1 MKQYHVWCRVS
12 PPRFCS
18 LMLKPCTMN
27 IFYINSK
34 SNKCTL
40 WKLLLNLRK
49 KTFDSCHL
57 WDCTDLTNP
66 RLRIRLKKKVST
78 LNAFQTM
85 KQNFSR
91 SLTHEYPCK
100 DAPVVLYVWGKSS
113 LPSLPHTNF
122 FLASSP
128 TRAAVQCGLSELSF
142 TFDIHTSAPLE
153 PQAWI
158 RQAYNRPA
166 HCPACFPLYNS
177 WSG

>member
-1 MKQYHVWCRVS
+1 MSDAELVLHASVRWCSNLVQWTFFIS
-12 PPRFCS
+12 TANQINV
-18 LMLKPCTMN
+18 PCESCYST
-27 IFYINSK
+27 
-34 SNKCTL
+34 
-40 WKLLLNLRK
+40 WGK

-78 LNAFQTM
+78 LKPFQTM